1 MSLALRLLLAAALL
15 VPALA
20 VSDRPET
27 YETRS
32 ESLEVNR

>member
-1 MSLALRLLLAAALL
+1 MRLALRLL

-20 VSDRPET
+20 VSDRPEA

-32 ESLEVNR
+32 GFLEVYR